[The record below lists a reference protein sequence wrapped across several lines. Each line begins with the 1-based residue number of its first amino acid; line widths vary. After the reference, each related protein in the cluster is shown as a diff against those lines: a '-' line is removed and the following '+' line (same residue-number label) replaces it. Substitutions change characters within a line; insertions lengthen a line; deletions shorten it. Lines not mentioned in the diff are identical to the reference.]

1 MFELAEP
8 DALSSVNKAATRE
21 VLDGSAQAAVK
32 KRTGVCQIC
41 RHATGVGMGTN
52 WEQTGDKLLTNILEF
67 CPPCVLGHHQK
78 WASGQSSKK
87 MRKSKIFGLSVREG
101 VEKAPLSAR

>member
-52 WEQTGDKLLTNILEF
+52 WEQTGSKLGTSFSPILWNSASRVSWATTRNGHQDK
-67 CPPCVLGHHQK
+67 
-78 WASGQSSKK
+78 AA
-87 MRKSKIFGLSVREG
+87 RK
-101 VEKAPLSAR
+101 